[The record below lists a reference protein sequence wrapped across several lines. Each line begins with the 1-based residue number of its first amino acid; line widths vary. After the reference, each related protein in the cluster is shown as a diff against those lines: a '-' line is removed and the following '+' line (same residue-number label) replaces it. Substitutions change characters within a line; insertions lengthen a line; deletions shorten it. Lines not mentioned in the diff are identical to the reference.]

1 VPEPERIYQGS
12 VRAFSVVM
20 LVLGAALLVTTLA
33 AGGGPLSIGILLGL
47 LFLGVGAGRLYVAT
61 RTRR

>member
-12 VRAFSVVM
+12 VRAFSVAM

-33 AGGGPLSIGILLGL
+33 AGGGPLSVGILLGL

-61 RTRR
+61 RNR

>member
-33 AGGGPLSIGILLGL
+33 AGGGPLSIGILLGV

-61 RTRR
+61 RPRR